1 MKKIKKSIKKYWLP
15 LTIFA
20 LMLVVVVYPA
30 ATVMVKSFSA
40 GGEAGLDNFIQL
52 FTQPRFFNTVWQSI
66 LVASGVSVTSTLLGL
81 ILALVVFKTTLP
93 LRKTF
98 GAAAVIPIIIPGF
111 VATLSFIFLFGR
123 NGLLTY
129 QLFGL
134 SPDVYSWKSVFIIQ
148 SLDSV
153 VTTFLLISAVLTS
166 IDSQLEDAAR
176 NLGAGEW
183 KVLTTVTLPLSRL
196 GIIGAMLLVFM
207 GSMSDFGTPL
217 IVGGR
222 FSTLAS
228 ASYSQLVGN
237 YNLEMA
243 STLNVV
249 LMVICLIVFYVYSRV
264 QSSENKIRMQA
275 GSQQRKM
282 LALPKP
288 VLYVMWTVCLLFS
301 LYIFS
306 QLAGVFLAA
315 FTKHLGAN
323 YGLTLE
329 YFQRLPVRRW
339 NSILNSLGFAT
350 ITAVVMSLSGIVI
363 AYLVTRMEF
372 RGRSLLDLVTTLP
385 HAIPGTLFGV
395 GYVMAFNQPPLLLT
409 GTWFIVLLLTVI
421 RQLPLGLRSGVS
433 VLSQQD
439 RSTEDA
445 SLSLGANR
453 LVTFWKVI
461 LPGARNALL
470 VSALYAFVITIQTVG
485 AIIFVINPGTK
496 LLSIDVFIAVYK
508 GEIGF
513 AAALSVVMLL
523 ISAVGMV
530 CIYVITQREAAI
542 KWFSRAIGRT
552 PAIQG

>member
-1 MKKIKKSIKKYWLP
+1 M
-15 LTIFA
+15 
-20 LMLVVVVYPA
+20 YPA
-30 ATVMVKSFSA
+30 ITVLVKSFFRD
-40 GGEAGLDNFIQL
+40 GEAGLENFIQL
-52 FTQPRFFNTVWQSI
+52 FTQPRFSNTVWQSV
-66 LVASGVSVTSTLLGL
+66 LVASGVSVTSTIIGL
-81 ILALVVFKTTLP
+81 ILALVVFKTVLP

-98 GAAAVIPIIIPGF
+98 AVAAILPIIIPGF

-129 QLFGL
+129 QLFGF
-134 SPDVYSWKSVFIIQ
+134 SPDIYSWKSVFLVQ

-153 VTTFLLISAVLTS
+153 VTTFLLISAVLTT

-176 NLGAGEW
+176 NLGASEW
-183 KVLTTVTLPLSRL
+183 KVLTTVTLPLSRI

-243 STLNVV
+243 STLNV
-249 LMVICLIVFYVYSRV
+249 LLLIICLIVFFFYSRV
-264 QSSENKIRMQA
+264 QSQENRIRTQSS
-275 GSQQRKM
+275 GQPRKP
-282 LALPKP
+282 LNLPKP
-288 VLYVMWTVCLLFS
+288 VLYIMWTVCLLFT

-306 QLAGVFLAA
+306 QLAGVLLAA

-323 YGLTLE
+323 YGFTFE
-329 YFQRLPVRRW
+329 YFQRLPVRGW

-350 ITAVVMSLSGIVI
+350 ITAVVMSLAGITI
-363 AYLVTRMEF
+363 AYLVTRLEF
-372 RGRSLLDLVTTLP
+372 RGRSLLDLITTLP

-409 GTWFIVLLLTVI
+409 GTWFIVLALTVI

-439 RSTEDA
+439 RSIEDA
-445 SLSLGANR
+445 SRSLGANR
-453 LVTFWKVI
+453 LTTFFKVI

-470 VSALYAFVITIQTVG
+470 VSSLYAFVITIQTVG
-485 AIIFVINPGTK
+485 AIIFVITPGTK

-513 AAALSVVMLL
+513 AAALSVIMLL
-523 ISAVGMV
+523 LSAIGMV
-530 CIYVITQREAAI
+530 GIYLINQREEAV
-542 KWFSRAIGRT
+542 KWFSRSIGRT